1 MMQVH
6 KACMVYTTYLPGYVP
21 IPNKIL
27 TMQIRKTLF
36 PPNERLSLVLGF
48 FIRLKKVLASVIL
61 SLPRL
66 VDFLYAEYRFY

>member
-36 PPNERLSLVLGF
+36 PPNERLSLVLGTLCSPKNCAG
-48 FIRLKKVLASVIL
+48 IRDIVSSTIG
-61 SLPRL
+61 R
-66 VDFLYAEYRFY
+66 FLIC

>member
-36 PPNERLSLVLGF
+36 PPKERLSLVLGMLRSP
-48 FIRLKKVLASVIL
+48 INLRRH
-61 SLPRL
+61 P
-66 VDFLYAEYRFY
+66 